1 MNPLK
6 NLLTY
11 YLIIFSLVVFSQ
23 KKMTGTKDFYI
34 KVAPSYGFIF
44 EHKSTIGNLV
54 KGYIPGIEID
64 FVKPTTGTKRWHH
77 ENNFPEVG
85 LSLNIIDF
93 SNPKQLGYCF
103 ALSPYIEIPLNK
115 KVRASRPVVRICW
128 GVSYLNKKFD
138 INTDPKNI
146 AIGSHLNT
154 FVQWKVLWHL
164 KLSNKLRLEPGLS
177 FSHASN
183 GRSQVPNLGLNV
195 VSLNLGLTYKL
206 NGEVTKVALQ
216 DSSPTWKSKHEI
228 LIWDAAGFNEHEPA
242 TGTKYFSN
250 TFGVNYYYNVRNTHK
265 WGAGFDVDYD
275 LQNEYH
281 LKTSG
286 HPAQSW
292 LDLVQLGVK
301 ACYAYNI
308 GRISLPIEMGYY
320 AISKPKED
328 GPIFHRIGIRYY
340 CKNGLMFNFTMKSH
354 WAVAAHFDYGL
365 GYRFSLKKKK
375 SHEL

>member
-1 MNPLK
+1 M
-6 NLLTY
+6 
-11 YLIIFSLVVFSQ
+11 VVFSQ

-34 KVAPSYGFIF
+34 KVAPTYGFIF
-44 EHKSTIGNLV
+44 EQHSVIHKLI
-54 KGYIPGIEID
+54 KGYIPGIEVD
-64 FVKPTTGTKRWHH
+64 FVKPTTGSKRWHR

-85 LSLNIIDF
+85 LSLNVIDF

-115 KVRASRPVVRICW
+115 KERASRPVVRILW
-128 GVSYLNKKFD
+128 GISYLNKKFD
-138 INTDPKNI
+138 INTDPKDI

-177 FSHASN
+177 FAHASN

-195 VSLNLGLTYKL
+195 VSLNLGLTYKFH
-206 NGEVTKVALQ
+206 GEVTKVALQ

-228 LIWDAAGFNEHEPA
+228 LVWDGAGFNEHEPA
-242 TGTKYFSN
+242 TGSKYFSN

-265 WGAGFDVDYD
+265 WGGGFDIDYD
-275 LQNEYH
+275 LQNAYH

-308 GRISLPIEMGYY
+308 GRVSLPIEMGYY
-320 AISKPKED
+320 VVSKPKED
-328 GPIFHRIGIRYY
+328 GPIFHRIGVRYY

-365 GYRFSLKKKK
+365 GYRFSIKKKK
-375 SHEL
+375 SHEI

>member
-1 MNPLK
+1 
-6 NLLTY
+6 
-11 YLIIFSLVVFSQ
+11 
-23 KKMTGTKDFYI
+23 MTGTKDFYI
-34 KVAPSYGFIF
+34 KVAPSYGFIY

-54 KGYIPGIEID
+54 KGYIHALEID

-85 LSLNIIDF
+85 LSLNLIDF

-115 KVRASRPVVRICW
+115 KVRATRPVVRICW

-164 KLSNKLRLEPGLS
+164 KLSNKFRLEPGLS

-206 NGEVTKVALQ
+206 NGDVTKVDLQ
-216 DSSPTWKSKHEI
+216 DSSATWKSKHEI
-228 LIWDAAGFNEHEPA
+228 LIWDGAGFNEHEPA

-308 GRISLPIEMGYY
+308 GRVSLPIEMGYY
-320 AISKPKED
+320 AVSKPKED

>member
-1 MNPLK
+1 M
-6 NLLTY
+6 
-11 YLIIFSLVVFSQ
+11 VVFSQ

>member
-1 MNPLK
+1 MKPLK
-6 NLLTY
+6 KLLTY
-11 YLIIFSLVVFSQ
+11 SLSICTFVLFSQ

-54 KGYIPGIEID
+54 KGYIPAIEID
-64 FVKPTTGTKRWHH
+64 FVKPTTGSKRWHR

-85 LSLNIIDF
+85 ISLNIIDF

-115 KVRASRPVVRICW
+115 KIRATRPVVRICW
-128 GVSYLNKKFD
+128 GISYLNKKFD
-138 INTDPKNI
+138 INSDPKNI

-183 GRSQVPNLGLNV
+183 GRSQVPNLGLNI

-206 NGEVTKVALQ
+206 NGDVTKVDLQ
-216 DSSPTWKSKHEI
+216 DSSATWKSKHEI

-265 WGAGFDVDYD
+265 WGAGFDIDYD
-275 LQNEYH
+275 LQNAYH

-308 GRISLPIEMGYY
+308 GRVSLPIEMGYY
-320 AISKPKED
+320 AVSKPKED

-375 SHEL
+375 SPEL

>member
-1 MNPLK
+1 
-6 NLLTY
+6 
-11 YLIIFSLVVFSQ
+11 
-23 KKMTGTKDFYI
+23 MTGTKDFYI
-34 KVAPSYGFIF
+34 KVAPTYGFIF

-54 KGYIPGIEID
+54 KGYIPGLEID
-64 FVKPTTGTKRWHH
+64 FIKPTTGSKRWHR

-115 KVRASRPVVRICW
+115 KERASRPVVRILW

-138 INTDPKNI
+138 INTDPKDI
-146 AIGSHLNT
+146 AIGSHINT

-177 FSHASN
+177 FAHASN

-195 VSLNLGLTYKL
+195 VSLNLGLTYKF
-206 NGEVTKVALQ
+206 NGEVAKVDLQ
-216 DSSPTWKSKHEI
+216 DSSATWKSKHEI
-228 LIWDAAGFNEHEPA
+228 LIWDGAGFNEHEPA
-242 TGTKYFSN
+242 TGTKYFAN

-265 WGAGFDVDYD
+265 WGGGFDIDYD

-292 LDLVQLGVK
+292 LDLMQLGVK

-308 GRISLPIEMGYY
+308 GRVSLPIEMGYY

-365 GYRFSLKKKK
+365 GYRFSIKKKK
-375 SHEL
+375 THAL